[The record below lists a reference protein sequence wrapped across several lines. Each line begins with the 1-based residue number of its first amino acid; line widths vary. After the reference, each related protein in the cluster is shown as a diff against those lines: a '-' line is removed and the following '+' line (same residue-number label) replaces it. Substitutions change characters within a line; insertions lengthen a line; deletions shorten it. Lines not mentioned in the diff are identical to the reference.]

1 MTGDEERRGLSARI
15 AAGAP
20 IDPALAAALARVE
33 HLALT
38 DLQSALGRSEAG
50 LREWARDPAN
60 RGRPAAESP
69 GHLDRVALG
78 MVVEYRTLGG

>member
-1 MTGDEERRGLSARI
+1 MTDPDGRRGLVARL

-20 IDPALAAALARVE
+20 VDPALAAALARVE
-33 HLALT
+33 DLPLT
-38 DLQSALGRSEAG
+38 DLQSALVRSEAR

-60 RGRPAAESP
+60 RGRAATESP

-78 MVVEYRTLGG
+78 TVLEYRTLGG